1 MQSVPVHKFW
11 SFGTTVRYLQDA
23 REGFSI
29 KGDGNVL
36 VNIDA
41 MFRRLG
47 ELDLRVTI
55 NAAAGV
61 EKLRNELAEVPDGT
75 KLTKEQS
82 DKLRKLIFE
91 LRKTMEAELKLISA
105 YTISPKRLD
114 IEKLTDDAGS
124 LFAPGVFLS
133 LTDVAKYDLGE
144 AGRCIAFERPTAAAF
159 HLMRATEEVLR
170 GYYCFYVRRDRMK
183 TMLWYPMVQ
192 ALQKHRRAKAND
204 VLHRQLDN
212 IRMSFRNPTQHPDK
226 VYDIQE
232 AQDLFGLCVD
242 VINRMRKLCIEGGG

>member
-1 MQSVPVHKFW
+1 MQSVPVHQFW
-11 SFGTTVRYLQDA
+11 TFGTTVRYLQDA
-23 REGFSI
+23 REGFLI
-29 KGDGNVL
+29 KGSGNVL
-36 VNIDA
+36 FNIDA
-41 MFRRLG
+41 MFRRLR

-55 NAAAGV
+55 NAATAV
-61 EKLRNELAEVPDGT
+61 EKIRKELEGEPDGS
-75 KLTKEQS
+75 KLTKDQS
-82 DKLRKLIFE
+82 DRLRKLVFE
-91 LRKTMEAELKLISA
+91 LRQTMEAELKLINA

-114 IEKLTDDAGS
+114 IDKLTNDVES
-124 LFAPGVFLS
+124 LFAPGVFSS
-133 LTDVAKYDLGE
+133 LTDVAKYDLSE

-183 TMLWYPMVQ
+183 NMLWHPVVQ
-192 ALQKHRRAKAND
+192 ALQQHRRAKVND
-204 VLHRQLDN
+204 ALHRQLDN
-212 IRMSFRNPTQHPDK
+212 IRVSFRNPTQHPDK